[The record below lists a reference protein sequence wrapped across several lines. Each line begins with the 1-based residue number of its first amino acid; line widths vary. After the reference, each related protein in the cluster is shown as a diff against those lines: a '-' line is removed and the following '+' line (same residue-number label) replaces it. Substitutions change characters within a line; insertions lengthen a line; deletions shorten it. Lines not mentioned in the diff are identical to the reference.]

1 MSKVA
6 RAARTATEVRQEA
19 VRVGAAAVMEHNTH
33 HAPWLT
39 VLSLEV
45 QQEAVTVGAAAV
57 VMCDK
62 KGNAALIRTS
72 MPHGKMLQPMEIDD
86 AVLEGC
92 TCLVKGGAFRTWC
105 LP

>member
-72 MPHGKMLQPMEIDD
+72 MPHGKMSRSWL
-86 AVLEGC
+86 AF
-92 TCLVKGGAFRTWC
+92 TLVRVPLMFAKER
-105 LP
+105 